1 MMRASW
7 RRGTVTALSSVLAA
21 SLLTGC
27 TPEFE
32 IKPWAVADH
41 DEKVAYHADA
51 GEKLLNLDA
60 TASLTKIESFQA
72 TGYLHLE
79 SDSNGSAHFEYVTS
93 VEGESYVSRRVSSI
107 EGDSFDQSHQ
117 AGSAYTYFLLGD
129 RYKKQVSEGKTW
141 VQLPMGDLDRM
152 RNPESNCTLY
162 SVAYMCYLVDAWN
175 NTREQDENVP
185 VQLSRSASGDQ
196 HFTTA
201 VSYQSLS
208 DVGLIPADGKFDGF
222 LTDTARA
229 KKLPLHLWVNGD
241 GAVTKIEVNGTLT
254 GDDDHSLRLQ
264 IGFEMTATAPS
275 GSMKPVTD
283 DAIPGNDVLRITN
296 RQQLDDFLRRLN
308 SM

>member
-7 RRGTVTALSSVLAA
+7 RRGIAAGLSSVLVA
-21 SLLTGC
+21 SLLVGC
-27 TPEFE
+27 TPSFE

-72 TGYLHLE
+72 TGYMHIE
-79 SDSNGSAHFEYVTS
+79 SDSHGSAHFEYLTS
-93 VEGESYVSRRVSSI
+93 VEGENYVSRRVSSL

-117 AGSAYTYFLLGD
+117 AGSPYTYFLLGD
-129 RYKKQVSEGKTW
+129 RYKKQLAGGKTW

-152 RNPESNCTLY
+152 RNAESNCTLY
-162 SVAYMCYLVDAWN
+162 SVAYMCFLVKAWN
-175 NTREQDENVP
+175 NTKQQDDNVP
-185 VQLSRSASGDQ
+185 VQLSRSSNGDQ
-196 HFTTA
+196 HFATA
-201 VSYQSLS
+201 VSYEALS
-208 DVGLIPADGKFDGF
+208 DVGLIPSDGQFDGF
-222 LTDTARA
+222 LAEKTRA
-229 KKLPLHLWVNGD
+229 MKLPLHLWVNSD

-254 GDDDHSLRLQ
+254 GDDGHTLRLQ

-275 GSMKPVTD
+275 GSMKPVAD
-283 DAIPGNDVLRITN
+283 DAIPGNDVLRITT
-296 RQQLDDFLRRLN
+296 RQQLDEFLNRLN